1 MIIVFLLS
9 CARTQKF
16 GDLEGLGSAQ
26 IGKETVLPLLKD
38 QWSCHL
44 GIDPHVLR
52 VLKLVENQLF
62 MHLPGE
68 VTL

>member
-1 MIIVFLLS
+1 M
-9 CARTQKF
+9 K
-16 GDLEGLGSAQ
+16 GLGSAQ

-38 QWSCHL
+38 KWSCHQ

-52 VLKLVENQLF
+52 VLELVENQLL

-68 VTL
+68 VAL